1 MVGPT
6 GAVIGCDRDARRL
19 DTLTQ
24 AAVRARAAAIVRP
37 LHADFLTLD
46 PATDATLAG
55 VRAVLLDPSCSGS
68 GTAAVRGDWLGAGGE
83 GTEEGGT
90 DAARL
95 DRLASFQEVALTH
108 ALSSF
113 PAATRV
119 TYSTCSVHVRENE
132 AVVATALG
140 GPGGR
145 AGGWALEAALPA
157 WHRRGLA
164 GAAPGLTDAEAA
176 CLVRV
181 DPEADE
187 TDGFFVALFVRG
199 EQK

>member
-1 MVGPT
+1 MAHHVGGLP
-6 GAVIGCDRDARRL
+6 GEPLPGPERPCPRR
-19 DTLTQ
+19 
-24 AAVRARAAAIVRP
+24 RWR
-37 LHADFLTLD
+37 
-46 PATDATLAG
+46 PATSAAT
-55 VRAVLLDPSCSGS
+55 
-68 GTAAVRGDWLGAGGE
+68 
-83 GTEEGGT
+83 
-90 DAARL
+90 
-95 DRLASFQEVALTH
+95 
-108 ALSSF
+108 
-113 PAATRV
+113 TRV